1 MDYKD
6 NIKLTPAGF
15 LKSMSIIHAALLA
28 GQLLFVI
35 VVFAISP
42 KVYFTVSDTADVF
55 VFIVPL
61 LAIAGF
67 VSGYIL
73 FKQKLTELQT
83 KNSLGEKMVAY
94 QAALIIRFALLEG
107 PSLFGVVAFMQTGN
121 LFFLA
126 ISALL
131 MLYFFSLRPT
141 KDKMEID
148 LALGFTEKMEFL
160 NDDEAIKQ
168 PGQE

>member
-15 LKSMSIIHAALLA
+15 IKSMSIIHAALLA
-28 GQLLFVI
+28 GQLLFI
-35 VVFAISP
+35 ITAFGISS
-42 KVYFTVSDTADVF
+42 KVHFTVSDTEDVF
-55 VFIVPL
+55 IFIVPL

-67 VSGYIL
+67 MGGYIL
-73 FKQKLTELQT
+73 FKRKLKELQA

-94 QAALIIRFALLEG
+94 QTALIIRFALLEG
-107 PSLFGVVAFMQTGN
+107 PSLFGIVAFMQTGN
-121 LFFLA
+121 LFFLV

-141 KDKMEID
+141 RDKMEID
-148 LALGFTEKMEFL
+148 LDLGFTEKMVFL
-160 NDDEAIKQ
+160 NDDEVIKQ

>member
-15 LKSMSIIHAALLA
+15 LKSMSLIHLALLG
-28 GQLLFVI
+28 GQLLFAI
-35 VVFAISP
+35 VALAISP
-42 KVYFTVSDTADVF
+42 KVYFAITETDDVF

-67 VSGYIL
+67 MSGYIL
-73 FKQKLTELQT
+73 FKRQLNALRD
-83 KNSLGEKMVAY
+83 KNSLGAKIVAY
-94 QAALIIRFALLEG
+94 QTALIIRLALLEG
-107 PSLFGVVAFMQTGN
+107 PSLFGVVTFLQTGN
-121 LFFLA
+121 LFFLV

-148 LALGFTEKMEFL
+148 LDLGFTEKMVFL
-160 NDDEAIKQ
+160 NDDEVIKQ

>member
-1 MDYKD
+1 
-6 NIKLTPAGF
+6 
-15 LKSMSIIHAALLA
+15 MSVIHAALLA

-42 KVYFTVSDTADVF
+42 KVYFNVSDTTDVF

-61 LAIAGF
+61 LAVAGF
-67 VSGYIL
+67 MCGYVL
-73 FKQKLTELQT
+73 FRRQLKELQD

-94 QAALIIRFALLEG
+94 QTALIIRFALLEG
-107 PSLFGVVAFMQTGN
+107 PSLFGVVAFMQTEN
-121 LFFLA
+121 LFFLV

-141 KDKMEID
+141 KDKMEMD
-148 LALGFTEKMEFL
+148 LGLGFTEKMEFL
-160 NDDEAIKQ
+160 NDDGVIKQ
-168 PGQE
+168 PDRE